1 MHTGRM
7 SQTSIERLRDYLVQ
21 LPPQAQALLMR
32 EFERAIERGED
43 ATVANLVLE
52 QLRKVVRGSEEEEA
66 RPRIDDP
73 ARLLFRPLEPF
84 LVESNVPVRPGQV
97 RRSSLLPVWQWLNRD
112 GAPGQ
117 AREFEAALAR
127 MRETA
132 TRNDL
137 EVVVRKFQRAA
148 ADAIVEITTPAPG
161 GDKQRALARV
171 GAPEVVEDLL
181 PIGSVLQAREALD
194 TFNGRLPSYL
204 RAFAESQITSV
215 SASLNVPALQTP
227 LVLPF
232 VLTLI
237 MQRLTAPWQIIR
249 LAIRMAASDDE
260 IRVAATPY
268 GIAVSIALHDLSCL
282 AASLRMDIRRGH
294 FENVAE
300 QLKILHDGVR
310 GLRTELDLRNDSI
323 WGRQL
328 ASIRADISNTLQ
340 SEIDSVP
347 GRVRRILR
355 QRPDKDIPAGA
366 RVDAGEV
373 DETAALIDFVAVC
386 RTYAS
391 ELAINEVTLRTY
403 SDLQQYVEHSTEALV
418 QSLRATG
425 RKMPV
430 LILSALGDVDD
441 RITGL
446 RAGGDDYLTKPYHM
460 SELLARIDAL
470 ARRGEAGNAEANT
483 KLKLSDLE
491 LDRMTRRVTR
501 NGKKIELTAR
511 EFQLLEF
518 MMRHSGQVVTRTM
531 LLEGVWDYHF
541 DPQTNVIDV
550 HISRL
555 RQAID
560 KDFDKPLL
568 HTVRGAGYS
577 LREDE

>member
-1 MHTGRM
+1 M
-7 SQTSIERLRDYLVQ
+7 SQTSIERLRDYLAQ

-43 ATVANLVLE
+43 VAVATFVLE
-52 QLRKVVRGSEEEEA
+52 QLRKVVRGTEEEA
-66 RPRIDDP
+66 QPRIDDP

-84 LVESNVPVRPGQV
+84 LAESNAQVRPGQV

-112 GAPGQ
+112 GAPDQ
-117 AREFEAALAR
+117 AREFQAALAR

-132 TRNDL
+132 TAANL
-137 EVVVRKFQRAA
+137 EAVVHKIQRAA
-148 ADAIVEITTPAPG
+148 ADAIVGIATPVPG

-171 GAPEVVEDLL
+171 GPPEVVEDLL

-194 TFNGRLPSYL
+194 TFNDRLPSYL
-204 RAFAESQITSV
+204 RVFADSQITSV
-215 SASLNVPALQTP
+215 SASLSAAGLQTP
-227 LVLPF
+227 LLLPF
-232 VLTLI
+232 ALTLI
-237 MQRLTAPWQIIR
+237 MQRLSAPWQIIR

-260 IRVAATPY
+260 IRVAATAY
-268 GIAVSIALHDLSCL
+268 GIAVTIALHDLSCL

-355 QRPDKDIPAGA
+355 QRADKDIPMGA

-418 QSLRATG
+418 QSLRGGDIRTRAYRQLQVAAAIRFCDVLFGHDYASLMSRAAENAVTG
-425 RKMPV
+425 ERKP
-430 LILSALGDVDD
+430 S
-441 RITGL
+441 
-446 RAGGDDYLTKPYHM
+446 RAG
-460 SELLARIDAL
+460 
-470 ARRGEAGNAEANT
+470 
-483 KLKLSDLE
+483 
-491 LDRMTRRVTR
+491 
-501 NGKKIELTAR
+501 
-511 EFQLLEF
+511 
-518 MMRHSGQVVTRTM
+518 
-531 LLEGVWDYHF
+531 
-541 DPQTNVIDV
+541 
-550 HISRL
+550 
-555 RQAID
+555 
-560 KDFDKPLL
+560 
-568 HTVRGAGYS
+568 
-577 LREDE
+577 